1 MSIFREKSLKKVSSP
16 EQMDEYI
23 RVTTPSVWIA
33 LIALAL
39 LLAGFLIWSIFGT
52 METHDEGGNVQEVH
66 PITYVIN

>member
-1 MSIFREKSLKKVSSP
+1 MSVFREKSLRRISSP

-39 LLAGFLIWSIFGT
+39 LIAGFLIWSIFGT
-52 METHDEGGNVQEVH
+52 METHDEGGNVHEVH
-66 PITYVIN
+66 PITYVVN

>member
-1 MSIFREKSLKKVSSP
+1 MSIFRKKSLEKISSP

-23 RVTTPSVWIA
+23 RVITPSVWIA
-33 LIALAL
+33 LIALAV

-52 METHDEGGNVQEVH
+52 MGVHDENGSVQDIH

>member
-1 MSIFREKSLKKVSSP
+1 MSVFREKSLRRISSP

-39 LLAGFLIWSIFGT
+39 LIAGFLLWSIFGT
-52 METHDEGGNVQEVH
+52 METHDESGNVQEVH

>member
-1 MSIFREKSLKKVSSP
+1 MSVFREKSLKRISSP

-39 LLAGFLIWSIFGT
+39 LLAGFFIWSIIGT
-52 METHDEGGNVQEVH
+52 METHDAGGNVQEVH
-66 PITYVIN
+66 PITYVVN